1 MHPICNIITNQRMNQ
16 KGEPH
21 NNKRCCAVRICSS
34 ECSLCRPI
42 SHSVQTSVA
51 LLSILGEVLLLCCFK
66 KRLFSPLKDFV
77 GEFSL
82 KRGCNGAETLDPLK
96 GVKSTDPI
104 DFLWRAGDALHDGYS
119 TAS

>member
-1 MHPICNIITNQRMNQ
+1 M
-16 KGEPH
+16 
-21 NNKRCCAVRICSS
+21 
-34 ECSLCRPI
+34 
-42 SHSVQTSVA
+42 QTSVA
-51 LLSILGEVLLLCCFK
+51 LLSILGEVLVLCCFK